1 MSMLVHVGKVGCQK
15 WPKSCPRG
23 LWMSPYHDSH
33 YIQFWTT
40 GARHPS
46 FNVPPLSGNRL
57 GHPSCKSL
65 KGGPASSRVAWVS
78 TPLLVVVRQ
87 DLRDHLDR
95 RHNSSH
101 TSQAYSNPYLSKM
114 VLPRMLP
121 SFFEGPTRLSSS
133 LSSKARPEPGASLER
148 VPRVLGTCGYWKH
161 MF

>member
-1 MSMLVHVGKVGCQK
+1 MGAKHPSWTRCSFKAMKTFEKMMKRYKLYTFLWGRRENIQPWK
-15 WPKSCPRG
+15 KSCTCPVRTLTSALQG
-23 LWMSPYHDSH
+23 
-33 YIQFWTT
+33 
-40 GARHPS
+40 
-46 FNVPPLSGNRL
+46 
-57 GHPSCKSL
+57 K
-65 KGGPASSRVAWVS
+65 ASSRVAWVS

-133 LSSKARPEPGASLER
+133 LSSKARPEIGVSLER
-148 VPRVLGTCGYWKH
+148 VPRVPGTSGFWKY